1 MTASKKTMAWRGSM
15 WNISSLCH
23 RGACVAAWGLFLF
36 SLLSPWR
43 LSDFIFVKV
52 NVFQSFL
59 WVHSCSSLSLFS
71 GLGSPSPRPPICLL
85 FTVNSNT
92 TGCSEPLGMKS
103 RLISD
108 GKITASSSYRTW
120 GIDTFTWHPQ
130 FARLDKQ
137 GKTNAWSPAQN
148 SRSEWIQVGQCDA
161 QVLKFQCWLWK
172 VSF

>member
-1 MTASKKTMAWRGSM
+1 MTWRWSM
-15 WNISSLCH
+15 WKISSLCH
-23 RGACVAAWGLFLF
+23 RGACFAAWGLFSSTCSVLGAFLTLF
-36 SLLSPWR
+36 SCVNEE
-43 LSDFIFVKV
+43 VKV
-52 NVFQSFL
+52 FLSFL
-59 WVHSCSSLSLFS
+59 WVHSFSPLSLSLP
-71 GLGSPSPRPPICLL
+71 GLGSPSPRPPICLP

-148 SRSEWIQVGQCDA
+148 SRSEWIQVGDCGT
-161 QVLKFQCWLWK
+161 QVPKCQCWLWK
-172 VSF
+172 VCY